1 MNLETFKSILNVGET
16 VAVEF
21 KRCGSGIEHDVYESV
36 CAFLNRFGGDL
47 FLGVLD
53 DGTVMGVP
61 EKAASDMIKNFIST
75 IGNPVVFTPT
85 VYLTPEILEFDGHTV
100 IHIHVPPSAEVH
112 SYKKVI
118 YDRIDDA
125 DVKVSAT
132 SQIASMYIR
141 KQNIYTEKKLV
152 MKSYRFLQL
161 YTMLD
166 LKLDF
171 IYNEIGEELKEELYE
186 NTIQR

>member
-1 MNLETFKSILNVGET
+1 MRAYAHFKSFWRGFISWSSGQWT
-16 VAVEF
+16 VV
-21 KRCGSGIEHDVYESV
+21 
-36 CAFLNRFGGDL
+36 
-47 FLGVLD
+47 
-53 DGTVMGVP
+53 GVP

-75 IGNPVVFTPT
+75 IGNPMIFTPT
-85 VYLTPEILEFDGHTV
+85 VYLTPEILKYDGHTV

-141 KQNIYTEKKLV
+141 KQNIYTEKNISLCFC
-152 MKSYRFLQL
+152 SRSSS
-161 YTMLD
+161 
-166 LKLDF
+166 
-171 IYNEIGEELKEELYE
+171 
-186 NTIQR
+186 